1 MGHDERCIDIP
12 EHAALHLLPSSM
24 MRSQPMPDHPR
35 VLLVAD
41 LNYYAKGYARWQAL
55 KRLGAQVEAISHTP
69 VGDNED
75 GTPGYSLLFRI
86 AWKIGIHMDTEN
98 INVSMPER
106 VRAIEPDVIWIEKGN
121 MVRPGTMAALRM
133 ICPNAIIASYSEDD
147 MYNPINRSLAYQ
159 RGLKHYHIVFTS
171 KSFNAEKEELPSLG
185 ANVCQF
191 VDKAFDREQHRPIE
205 ITEAEREAYGSD
217 VGFIGTYAPERGT
230 DLLFL
235 AENSLS
241 VRVWGNGW
249 EAFSGKHPNLRVERR
264 ALVNR
269 PDDLR
274 YTKGILATKINLGFL
289 RKINRDLQTDR
300 SIEIPACGG
309 FLLAEFS
316 SEHDRL
322 FANGKEAVFY
332 NGQQDLLDK
341 AQRYLSDDT
350 LRHSVAKAGRKR
362 CLASDYSHDGRMAFM
377 LEAALRQQL

>member
-1 MGHDERCIDIP
+1 MLD
-12 EHAALHLLPSSM
+12 
-24 MRSQPMPDHPR
+24 QPR

-55 KRLGAQVEAISHTP
+55 KRLGAEVEAISHTP

-75 GTPGYSLLFRI
+75 GTPGHSLLFRI
-86 AWKIGIHMDTEN
+86 AWKLGIHMDTEN
-98 INVSMPER
+98 INSSVP
-106 VRAIEPDVIWIEKGN
+106 VRAQAFEPDLIWIEKGN
-121 MVRPGTMAALRM
+121 MIHPSSITALHT

-159 RGLKHYHIVFTS
+159 RGLKHYHIVFVS
-171 KSFNAEKEELPSLG
+171 KSFNARKEELPSLG
-185 ANVCQF
+185 ARVCQF
-191 VDKAFDREQHRPIE
+191 VDKAFDPEQHRPIE
-205 ITEAEREAYGSD
+205 ITEAERKAYGSD
-217 VGFIGTYAPERGT
+217 VGFIGTYAPERGA

-235 AENSLS
+235 AENGLS

-249 EAFSGKHPNLRVERR
+249 EAFGGKHSNLRVERR

-269 PDDLR
+269 PNDLR

-309 FLLAEFS
+309 FMLAEFS

-322 FANGKEAVFY
+322 FANGDEAVFY
-332 NGQQDLLDK
+332 KNRQDLLDK
-341 AQRYLSDDT
+341 TRLYLSNDT
-350 LRHSVAKAGRKR
+350 LRHSIAKAGRAR
-362 CLASDYSHDGRMAFM
+362 CVASNYSHDGRMAFM
-377 LEAALRQQL
+377 LEKAFHQRP